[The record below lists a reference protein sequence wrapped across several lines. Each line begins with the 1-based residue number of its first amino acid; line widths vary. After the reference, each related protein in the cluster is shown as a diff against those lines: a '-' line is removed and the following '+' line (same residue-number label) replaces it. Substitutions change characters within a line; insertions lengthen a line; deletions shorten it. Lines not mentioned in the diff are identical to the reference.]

1 MKRTA
6 VALAAILALAFAIAT
21 PLGGAQGAGPT
32 VSSAAPQIAV
42 LLSAG
47 VPTGVAASPPLAAAL
62 VVPSA
67 PVHPESPPIFE
78 GESICGTDGSDGSCT
93 ISGAGSFDVDS
104 GWTLVLIALGGWSG
118 TGSFPTPTVSGDAP
132 TEIAE
137 CQNDAGGGRGDSEAW
152 VVVGAAAASPLS
164 VTFTGNDG
172 GSYDVTGIAF
182 AMANGNVQA
191 VGDCEDSGSGDTTY
205 TVAGG
210 SVNDYTFAVAT
221 SFAQTTC
228 SPPTAFLLTCIG
240 GASTGNGLYAFYQ
253 DSGPSPDSLDPGFG
267 SGGVATVGFAF
278 AVGGAPLPTFV
289 CSIAFPA
296 DNYSYFEGPVSA
308 YFNVTG
314 GTEPYEYEI
323 QWGDGSENETVD
335 STSASVLESHTYTAT
350 IVDEYG
356 DGPYFAIN
364 ATVYD
369 VTPAYTPVCS
379 STVQVYVAPHGL
391 TLSVYPSSPTTNDT
405 TVLSASIIAPP
416 GIYAYTWTLGNGA
429 HVNEIAVGLFYGNG
443 VEPACT
449 ELPPPYSVWSCPPL
463 WINTTAYYVNAG
475 AYTATLSLTDGLG
488 VNHSAS
494 ETVHLTKG
502 STGSGRPPCVNC
514 GGGGISFLYPT
525 TDDLIVLVVVVLA
538 VLAVAAYAAKKPG
551 R

>member
-1 MKRTA
+1 MRRA
-6 VALAAILALAFAIAT
+6 VLPVCAILLL
-21 PLGGAQGAGPT
+21 P
-32 VSSAAPQIAV
+32 VAV

-47 VPTGVAASPPLAAAL
+47 VPTGVAASPPLAAASG
-62 VVPSA
+62 VPSA
-67 PVHPESPPIFE
+67 PVHPESPPTFE

-93 ISGAGSFDVDS
+93 ISGSGSFDVDS

-118 TGSFPTPTVSGDAP
+118 TGSFPTPTVTGDAP

-137 CQNDAGGGRGDSEAW
+137 CQNGVADGMGDSEAW

-182 AMANGNVQA
+182 AMASGNVQA
-191 VGDCEDSGSGDTTY
+191 VGDCEDSGNGDTTY
-205 TVAGG
+205 TVTGG
-210 SVNDYTFAVAT
+210 NVNDYTFALST
-221 SFAQTTC
+221 SYSQKSC

-267 SGGVATVGFAF
+267 SGGGATVGFAF
-278 AVGGAPLPTFV
+278 AVGGTPPPTFV

-296 DNYSYFEGPVSA
+296 GYPFFEGAVSA

-335 STSASVLESHTYTAT
+335 STSASVEDSHAY
-350 IVDEYG
+350 VGGPE
-356 DGPYFAIN
+356 GPYYTIN

-379 STVQVYVAPHGL
+379 TEVEVY
-391 TLSVYPSSPTTNDT
+391 SPTTAPAVAFAPSEPT
-405 TVLSASIIAPP
+405 TNSTTI
-416 GIYAYTWTLGNGA
+416 
-429 HVNEIAVGLFYGNG
+429 FYGNVTSYAG
-443 VEPACT
+443 I
-449 ELPPPYSVWSCPPL
+449 YSYSWNFGDGSYTNQTGDWTPTCSESVDVWTCSPEPL
-463 WINTTAYYVNAG
+463 WFNATHY
-475 AYTATLSLTDGLG
+475 YTAPGTYHVTLNVTDNLG
-488 VNHSAS
+488 QNFSKT
-494 ETVHLTKG
+494 ETVAVGKG
-502 STGSGRPPCVNC
+502 PTGSGPPPCINC
-514 GGGGISFLYPT
+514 GGGGASQE
-525 TDDLIVLVVVVLA
+525 LVALESPIGELLLVIAGVA
-538 VLAVAAYAAKKPG
+538 AVAALGWFVSRKAPG
-551 R
+551 GGD